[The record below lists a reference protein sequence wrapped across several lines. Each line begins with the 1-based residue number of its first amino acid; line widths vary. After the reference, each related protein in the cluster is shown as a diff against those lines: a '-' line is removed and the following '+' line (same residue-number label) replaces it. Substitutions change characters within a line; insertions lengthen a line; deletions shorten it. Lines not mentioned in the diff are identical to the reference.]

1 MIGLKEEILEKIIK
15 RASEVFKKNPEE
27 LSEATRFEEDL
38 QAKSVN
44 IVQITTVLEVEY
56 DIEIPYMEF
65 KRKKTFGEAAAYIKQ
80 LVEG

>member
-1 MIGLKEEILEKIIK
+1 MIGLKDEILGKIIN
-15 RASEVFKKNPEE
+15 RAAEIFKKNPGE
-27 LSEATRFEEDL
+27 LSEATRFAEDL

-56 DIEIPYMEF
+56 DMEIPYMEF
-65 KRKKTFGEAAAYIKQ
+65 RRKKTFGEAAEYIKN

>member
-15 RASEVFKKNPEE
+15 RAAEVFKKNPEE
-27 LSEATRFEEDL
+27 LSEATRFAEDL

-65 KRKKTFGEAAAYIKQ
+65 RRKKTFGEAAEYIKN